1 MNIIAGLLLDR
12 RVWGLLAIG
21 LCVWWVYN
29 HGVQAERDR
38 WQVKL
43 AKANAD
49 WQAKLDKANQDN
61 AALKAKHETELADIA
76 TKHQQEIAR
85 AKAQNAA
92 DRDAIRRGSL
102 RLFDPFA
109 TSCSKLPGAR
119 EALATASERDGA
131 SGGELSKPTAEFLVS
146 EANRANEIVEQ
157 LTMAQAVILNY
168 ERTCN
173 AQVTILKER

>member
-21 LCVWWVYN
+21 LCVWWIYN

-49 WQAKLDKANQDN
+49 WQAKLDKANQAN

-109 TSCSKLPGAR
+109 ASCSKLPGAR
-119 EALATASERDGA
+119 EALAATGERDGPA
-131 SGGELSKPTAEFLVS
+131 GGELSKPTAEFLVS

-157 LTMAQAVILNY
+157 LTMAQAVIREY
-168 ERTCN
+168 QRTCN